1 MQASQV
7 FVVAGLLAALLQA
20 PVALRS
26 VDKGDQS
33 NVDEDR
39 QVVVRTQAEWSG
51 LWRQHGPDRPQ
62 PVVDF
67 RREMIVGV
75 FLGSRMTS
83 GFAVEIVD
91 VTPAASGHVAH
102 YRVTRPADGAVTAQ
116 VLVFPYHLVAVP
128 AHPGPFTFQR
138 VE

>member
-1 MQASQV
+1 MQPSMG
-7 FVVAGLLAALLQA
+7 FVVTGLLVALLQA
-20 PVALRS
+20 PLALRS

-51 LWRQHGPDRPQ
+51 LWRQHGPDRPR
-62 PVVDF
+62 PAVDF
-67 RREMIVGV
+67 RREMVVGV

-91 VTPAASGHVAH
+91 VTPTASGHLAH
-102 YRVTRPADGAVTAQ
+102 YRVTRPAEGAVTAQ

-128 AHPGPFTFQR
+128 AHPGPLTFQR